1 MPFLCI
7 HECTNL
13 GKEVIISVIRE
24 ENEQMFREEAYMCTQ
39 SQLNIVLKKISEIY
53 KSVYGEKLVRVIL
66 YGSYARGDFSDDSDL
81 DIVALVHGDRM
92 KLQEQLKN
100 VWDQTCD
107 LELEYEMV
115 LSPAVIPYE
124 EFEKYREDLPYYR
137 NIANEGV
144 NVVA

>member
-1 MPFLCI
+1 
-7 HECTNL
+7 
-13 GKEVIISVIRE
+13 
-24 ENEQMFREEAYMCTQ
+24 MCTQ
-39 SQLNIVLKKISEIY
+39 SQLNILLKKISEIY
-53 KSVYGEKLVRVIL
+53 KSVYGEKLVRVRL
-66 YGSYARGDFSDDSDL
+66 YGSCARGDFADDSDL

-115 LSPAVIPYE
+115 LSLAVIPYD
-124 EFEKYREDLPYYR
+124 EFEKYRDELPYYR
-137 NIANEGV
+137 TTANEGQ

>member
-1 MPFLCI
+1 MPFLL
-7 HECTNL
+7 CTKL
-13 GKEVIISVIRE
+13 WDEGIIVTGKR
-24 ENEQMFREEAYMCTQ
+24 NEQSMREEAYMCTK
-39 SQLNIVLKKISEIY
+39 SQLNIILQKISEIY
-53 KSVYGEKLVRVIL
+53 KSVYGEQLVRVVL

-81 DIVALVHGDRM
+81 DVVALVHGDR
-92 KLQEQLKN
+92 KTLQEQLKT

-124 EFEKYREDLPYYR
+124 EFEQYREDLPYYR

>member
-1 MPFLCI
+1 M
-7 HECTNL
+7 
-13 GKEVIISVIRE
+13 IRD

-39 SQLNIVLKKISEIY
+39 SQLNILLKKISEIY

-92 KLQEQLKN
+92 QLQEQLKN

>member
-1 MPFLCI
+1 
-7 HECTNL
+7 
-13 GKEVIISVIRE
+13 
-24 ENEQMFREEAYMCTQ
+24 MCTQ
-39 SQLNIVLKKISEIY
+39 RQLDIVLKKISEIY
-53 KSVYGEKLVRVIL
+53 RSVYGDELVRVIL
-66 YGSYARGDFSDDSDL
+66 YGSYARGDFSGESDL
-81 DIVALVHGDRM
+81 DIVALVHGDRRQ
-92 KLQEQLKN
+92 LQEQLKY

-144 NVVA
+144 NIVA

>member
-1 MPFLCI
+1 
-7 HECTNL
+7 
-13 GKEVIISVIRE
+13 
-24 ENEQMFREEAYMCTQ
+24 MCTQ
-39 SQLNIVLKKISEIY
+39 SQLNILLKKISEIY

-66 YGSYARGDFSDDSDL
+66 YGSYARGDFCDDSDL

-92 KLQEQLKN
+92 KLQEQLKK

>member
-1 MPFLCI
+1 
-7 HECTNL
+7 
-13 GKEVIISVIRE
+13 
-24 ENEQMFREEAYMCTQ
+24 MCTQ
-39 SQLNIVLKKISEIY
+39 SQLDTVVKEISEIY
-53 KSVYGEKLVRVIL
+53 RSVYGEELVRVIL
-66 YGSYARGDFSDDSDL
+66 YGSYDRGDFSEDSDL
-81 DIVALVHGDRM
+81 DIVALVNGDRV
-92 KLQEQLKN
+92 KLQEQLKI
-100 VWDQTCD
+100 VWDRTCD

>member
-1 MPFLCI
+1 
-7 HECTNL
+7 
-13 GKEVIISVIRE
+13 
-24 ENEQMFREEAYMCTQ
+24 MCTQ

-81 DIVALVHGDRM
+81 DIVALVRGDRM

>member
-1 MPFLCI
+1 MESIQDILLLFAKRARKLM
-7 HECTNL
+7 
-13 GKEVIISVIRE
+13 GKELS
-24 ENEQMFREEAYMCTQ
+24 
-39 SQLNIVLKKISEIY
+39 KI
-53 KSVYGEKLVRVIL
+53 LV

-124 EFEKYREDLPYYR
+124 EFEKYRKDLPYYR
-137 NIANEGV
+137 HIANEGV

>member
-1 MPFLCI
+1 MWKRGYNISSQKRKRAYVKEGSLC
-7 HECTNL
+7 
-13 GKEVIISVIRE
+13 
-24 ENEQMFREEAYMCTQ
+24 MCTQ

-66 YGSYARGDFSDDSDL
+66 YGSYARGDFSEDSDL
-81 DIVALVHGDRM
+81 DIVALVHGDRL

-100 VWDQTCD
+100 VWDQTCN

>member
-1 MPFLCI
+1 
-7 HECTNL
+7 
-13 GKEVIISVIRE
+13 
-24 ENEQMFREEAYMCTQ
+24 MCTQ

-53 KSVYGEKLVRVIL
+53 RSVYGEKLVRVIL

-81 DIVALVHGDRM
+81 DIVALVYGDRM

>member
-1 MPFLCI
+1 
-7 HECTNL
+7 
-13 GKEVIISVIRE
+13 
-24 ENEQMFREEAYMCTQ
+24 MCTK
-39 SQLNIVLKKISEIY
+39 SQLNTILEKISEIY
-53 KSVYGEKLVRVIL
+53 KSVYGDQLVRVVL
-66 YGSYARGDFSDDSDL
+66 YGSYVSGDFSDDSDL

-92 KLQEQLKN
+92 KLQEQLKT

-137 NIANEGV
+137 HIANEGE

>member
-1 MPFLCI
+1 M
-7 HECTNL
+7 
-13 GKEVIISVIRE
+13 
-24 ENEQMFREEAYMCTQ
+24 
-39 SQLNIVLKKISEIY
+39 
-53 KSVYGEKLVRVIL
+53 RVIL
-66 YGSYARGDFSDDSDL
+66 YGSYARGDFSDDSNL
-81 DIVALVHGDRM
+81 DIVALVHGGRM

-115 LSPAVIPYE
+115 LPPAVIPYE

-137 NIANEGV
+137 NIANEGI

>member
-1 MPFLCI
+1 
-7 HECTNL
+7 
-13 GKEVIISVIRE
+13 
-24 ENEQMFREEAYMCTQ
+24 MCTQ
-39 SQLNIVLKKISEIY
+39 SQLDTVVKEISEIY
-53 KSVYGEKLVRVIL
+53 RSVYGEELVRVIL
-66 YGSYARGDFSDDSDL
+66 YGSYARGDFSEDSDL
-81 DIVALVHGDRM
+81 DIVALVHGDRV

-100 VWDQTCD
+100 VWDRTCD
-107 LELEYEMV
+107 LELKYEMV